1 MNSLFRRLFL
11 TAMLSCSVVAMSQ
24 VPNEMAYQIMVL
36 DPDNGRVMANE
47 EAEIRIELRKDS
59 PTGEVAWSN
68 TFTVTTDQ
76 RGVCNLTLE
85 VGNEVNWG
93 AGEYYFATI
102 INGKECGAPKIT
114 SVPYAFCAVSAQSA
128 VTAASA
134 DQASSLKGVPTRE
147 QLIGTWTIQDS
158 DGDCCSYIF
167 NEDGTGKYVNS
178 DANGVGYYYT
188 LTWKYTP
195 NGLMFLDI
203 HESDHSE
210 PNVLVF
216 CSISD
221 SQVFIMEALD
231 EGMADGIYTKQ

>member
-1 MNSLFRRLFL
+1 
-11 TAMLSCSVVAMSQ
+11 MLSCSVVAMSQ

-68 TFTVTTDQ
+68 TFTATTDQ
-76 RGVCNLTLE
+76 RGICNLTLE
-85 VGNEVNWG
+85 VGNEINWG

-114 SVPYAFCAVSAQSA
+114 SVPYAFCATSAQTA
-128 VTAASA
+128 VTAAIA

-147 QLIGTWTIQDS
+147 QLIGTWTIQYKS
-158 DGDCCSYIF
+158 GNCYSYIF
-167 NEDGTGKYVNS
+167 NEDGTGTYKYMS
-178 DANGVGYYYT
+178 EPDGGYTYT

-203 HESDHSE
+203 YEFDHSE
-210 PNVLVF
+210 PNVLLF
-216 CSISD
+216 CSISQ
-221 SQVFIMEALD
+221 SQVFITEVLD
-231 EGMADGIYTKQ
+231 EGMKDGIYTKQ